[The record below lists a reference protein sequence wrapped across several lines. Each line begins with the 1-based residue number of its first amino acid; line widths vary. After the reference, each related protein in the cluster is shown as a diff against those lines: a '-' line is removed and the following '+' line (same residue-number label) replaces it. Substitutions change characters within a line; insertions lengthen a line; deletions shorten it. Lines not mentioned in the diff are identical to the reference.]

1 MYFTMKKEIVQTI
14 DLTPTWQEILPI
26 LLDGSQRGI
35 ESCNVELIRM
45 AKLADKY
52 IESLKRDTL

>member
-1 MYFTMKKEIVQTI
+1 MKKETVQTI

-35 ESCNVELIRM
+35 ESCNAELMRM

-52 IESLKRDTL
+52 IESLKLDEL